1 MNLAGKVGL
10 VTGGG
15 TGIGRAVA
23 LALARAGCHVAVN
36 YSRSQAKAM
45 NTAEEARVLGVEAM
59 AVNADVSDDRAVRAM
74 VAAVAARLGRLDVV
88 VNSAGVTSFR
98 AMGDLEATVD
108 EDWRRIVDVN
118 LKGPFQ
124 VMRSA
129 LEHLRANA
137 DGGSI
142 VNVSSVGGVYGVGS
156 SIPYCASK
164 AGLNTMTLMFAR
176 ELAPK
181 IRVNAVAPGF
191 VDTDWA
197 KGTNN
202 YEAMKAHFTNS
213 VPLKRVATAED
224 VASIA
229 IEIVRSDVITG
240 QVIIVDGGMGLIH
253 PNGWRL

>member
-23 LALARAGCHVAVN
+23 LALARGGCHVAVN
-36 YSRSQAKAM
+36 YARSEAKAM
-45 NTAEEARVLGVEAM
+45 NTAKEARVLGVEAV
-59 AVNADVSDDRAVRAM
+59 AVKADVSDDRAVRAM
-74 VAAVAARLGRLDVV
+74 VATVAARLGRLDFV
-88 VNSAGVTSFR
+88 VNSAGTTSFKT
-98 AMGDLEATVD
+98 MGDLESTD
-108 EDWRRIVDVN
+108 DDDWKRIIDVN

-124 VMRSA
+124 VIRSA
-129 LEHLRANA
+129 LEHLQANA

-164 AGLNTMTLMFAR
+164 GGLNTMTLMFAR

-181 IRVNAVAPGF
+181 IRVNAIAPGF
-191 VDTDWA
+191 VDTDWW
-197 KGTNN
+197 KGSNN
-202 YEAMKAHFTNS
+202 YEAVKARFTTS
-213 VPLKRVATAED
+213 TPLRRVATAEN
-224 VASIA
+224 VASIV

-240 QVIIVDGGMGLIH
+240 QVIIVDGGMGLVL
-253 PNGWRL
+253 PKS